1 MEQKEIIK
9 LIDKEI
15 AINWENIEQQKSNKL
30 GFIAIKLRIRYYS
43 GKIIALDTLKAK
55 ILKNW
60 YMTEYANL
68 FYAKKNSG
76 QILNKNI
83 IVRTD
88 VVIKDSRQ

>member
-55 ILKNW
+55 ILKN
-60 YMTEYANL
+60 
-68 FYAKKNSG
+68 
-76 QILNKNI
+76 
-83 IVRTD
+83 
-88 VVIKDSRQ
+88 

>member
-1 MEQKEIIK
+1 
-9 LIDKEI
+9 
-15 AINWENIEQQKSNKL
+15 
-30 GFIAIKLRIRYYS
+30 
-43 GKIIALDTLKAK
+43 
-55 ILKNW
+55 
-60 YMTEYANL
+60 MTEYANL